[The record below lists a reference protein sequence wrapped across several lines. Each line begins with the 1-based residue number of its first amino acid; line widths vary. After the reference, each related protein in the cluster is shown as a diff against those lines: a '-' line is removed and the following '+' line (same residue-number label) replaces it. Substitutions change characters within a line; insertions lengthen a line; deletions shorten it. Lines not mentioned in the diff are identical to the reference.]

1 MSTESPTSLEQIS
14 STLLR
19 IKKILVNF
27 LDIDERTHSIV
38 NFYSG
43 RNYRRLIME
52 VSSVNW
58 QLKHNIS

>member
-27 LDIDERTHSIV
+27 LDIDERAHSIV
-38 NFYSG
+38 HFYSG

-52 VSSVNW
+52 VSSANW